1 MRVLELTCPECDVTL
16 QAGNEGE
23 LVELGLQHERSI
35 HDRVAAREHVL
46 TSIWLQ
52 NR

>member
-16 QAGNEGE
+16 QAGDEAE

-35 HDRVAAREHVL
+35 HDRAASREHVL

>member
-16 QAGNEGE
+16 QAGGETE

-35 HDRVAAREHVL
+35 HDRAASRRHVL

>member
-1 MRVLELTCPECDVTL
+1 VRVLELTCPECDVTL
-16 QAGNEGE
+16 QAGTEGA
-23 LVELGLQHERSI
+23 LIELGLQHERSI
-35 HDRVAAREHVL
+35 HGRAASREHLL